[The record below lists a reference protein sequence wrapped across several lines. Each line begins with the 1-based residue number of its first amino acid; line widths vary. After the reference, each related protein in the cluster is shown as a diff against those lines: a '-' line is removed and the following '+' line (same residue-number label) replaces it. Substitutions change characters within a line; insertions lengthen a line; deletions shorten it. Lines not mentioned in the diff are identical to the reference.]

1 MTPKIR
7 FGYVA
12 DNLRLKQKGITTN
25 RTLRLI
31 TINKNGLDNAI
42 QLAWANLTDLY
53 SICKWNEVNNIK
65 FYRITSSMCPHITN
79 PQLIPAEYHNDYT
92 KLAYPL
98 ETFSSILKK
107 IGAYARKYG
116 HRITMHP
123 DPFISLG
130 SSDPDLLTRNKR
142 ELYFHAR
149 LLDLMKLDL
158 NSTITIHGGG
168 AYGNKHETMR
178 RWVKNFNR
186 LPILI
191 KRRLIIENDE
201 FTYSIYDVLW
211 LSNHVREYGSKLPV
225 VFDIF
230 HYSCYDTEKYK
241 TDFTYSSRYKTL
253 SSLMPKI
260 INSWGSRQIKMHI
273 SEQARGSRFG
283 THAEFVKSVPDILL
297 KFPQKYGIQLDL
309 MIEAKFKEYAYFKI
323 RQKYKA
329 YSTV

>member
-1 MTPKIR
+1 MIPKIR

-12 DNLRLKQKGITTN
+12 DNLRLKEKGITTN
-25 RTLRLI
+25 RTSRLS
-31 TINKNGLDNAI
+31 TIKQNGIEHAI
-42 QLAWANLTDLY
+42 NLARANLRDLY
-53 SICKWNEVNNIK
+53 EICKWNEYNNIK
-65 FYRITSSMCPHITN
+65 FYRITSSLCPHITN
-79 PQLIPAEYHNDYT
+79 SHLIPEAHRADYT
-92 KLAYPL
+92 VLAYPL
-98 ETFSSILKK
+98 ETFSDILRK
-107 IGAYARKYG
+107 IGSYARKHG

-130 SSDPDLLTRNKR
+130 SVDPGLLTRNKR

-149 LLDLMKLDL
+149 LLDLMKLSL

-168 AYGNKHETMR
+168 AYGTKRETMK
-178 RWVKNFNR
+178 RWVKCFNR
-186 LPILI
+186 LPAVI

-211 LSNHVREYGSKLPV
+211 LSDHVKDNLPV

-230 HYSCYDTEKYK
+230 HYSCYKPEKYAE
-241 TDFTYSSRYKTL
+241 DFTYSTRYKTL
-253 SSLMPKI
+253 SSLMPRI
-260 INSWGSRQIKMHI
+260 IASWGDRQIKMHI

-283 THAEFVKSVPDILL
+283 THAEYVKKIPDILL
-297 KFPQKYGIQLDL
+297 NFPKKYGIQLDL

-323 RQKYKA
+323 RQKYKE